1 LLDYPTSGDYVSGK
15 ISDLKRVVEKPAFS
29 EDIGDLRMV
38 GAGSQILSDLGAG
51 KVRVLGTPRR
61 THALS
66 GFDIEVVDYVV
77 DY

>member
-1 LLDYPTSGDYVSGK
+1 MGRKVAELAGSG
-15 ISDLKRVVEKPAFS
+15 PA
-29 EDIGDLRMV
+29 EADKEETGDLRMV

-66 GFDIEVVDYVV
+66 GFDLEVVEYLPDY
-77 DY
+77 